1 MVIMDHNTNISGS
14 PTSSQVLSNG
24 IQSIQSGISNRVQ
37 SIQSLPPQM
46 YILKERIVNKNNY
59 HIMDSNNNNNN
70 VNSSN
75 NSNNNNVGLKDYGEG
90 GIYSFEDDSHRSAS
104 PSRLRSLSAPGS
116 TSTTTAPATCTGTKN
131 QRELF
136 QQSIDSLASKYNNG
150 NNNNLN
156 NNNNNNN
163 INNNNINNNNNNN
176 NNINNNNN
184 KDINS
189 NNKSSLKNS
198 GGSGSCGSDS
208 EQLNCRI
215 RDSTD
220 EMYESEELAN
230 IDDEMIRMRSLSLT
244 SFETFKKIER
254 EKNIYSPSSTRDDD
268 VLSPYEMMSHLE
280 YQERLEREE
289 MERMDKNNVII
300 SQSSSDGYTGN
311 QVQCESTLTSSSSI
325 KSSLSSSSSL
335 NISTSIPRISVSSS
349 NSFSGSPSTCSIS
362 PPKSSSSSSKSKNSL
377 TGSLNGTSVL
387 IQQQQ
392 QQNHGGGNNSPITS
406 ITNSPSTRSSPLFKR
421 SLTSNTT
428 LSKSSTKLPSVEKEQ
443 QPTQQAPLSPQVQ
456 QQAQQLPPQVHAQL
470 QAQIQQQQQQN
481 IPKKVQ
487 PLVKSLS
494 SQTILKEQQNKKQ
507 PIAAVASP
515 STTSS
520 SLAQNR
526 PSTPIQMS
534 SSPNLN
540 PLKKLTNK
548 LSLSTHSLP
557 QSPPP
562 QTSSN
567 TPTLTPKN
575 KLVKCPSGNSI
586 LPNKK
591 SISQSQQSQ
600 PVNNSFQLE
609 LKQHLKLKKEQNI
622 INNNN
627 NNNNNN
633 IENNN
638 NNNNIIENINNNNTL
653 SRKERYELKKQNI
666 PKPMDEPKG
675 SSVVESIVKIT
686 FQFPSTG
693 KKVNRYFNADC
704 KVEELK
710 NYIEWFAYQEPQLF
724 DSSFKL
730 SDDSHLKIVDYN
742 IEYTILPTKFV
753 ISNFDVTFKD
763 SGFVPKSNIINISLV

>member
-24 IQSIQSGISNRVQ
+24 IQSIQSGISSGVQ

-46 YILKERIVNKNNY
+46 YILKERIVNKNSY
-59 HIMDSNNNNNN
+59 HIMDDNNVNSNNNNNN
-70 VNSSN
+70 N
-75 NSNNNNVGLKDYGEG
+75 NIVGLKDYGDG
-90 GIYSFEDDSHRSAS
+90 GIYCFQDDKNRSAS

-136 QQSIDSLASKYNNG
+136 QQSIDSLAAKFNS
-150 NNNNLN
+150 NNNNS
-156 NNNNNNN
+156 N
-163 INNNNINNNNNNN
+163 INNNNSLNNNHINSYI
-176 NNINNNNN
+176 NNINS
-184 KDINS
+184 KDINNS

-208 EQLNCRI
+208 EQLNSRI

-220 EMYESEELAN
+220 EMYESEELTN

-244 SFETFKKIER
+244 SLETFKKIER
-254 EKNIYSPSSTRDDD
+254 EKNIYSPSSTRDD

-300 SQSSSDGYTGN
+300 SQSSSEGYTGN
-311 QVQCESTLTSSSSI
+311 QVQCESTSSNSI
-325 KSSLSSSSSL
+325 KSSSSL
-335 NISTSIPRISVSSS
+335 NMSTSIPRISVSSS
-349 NSFSGSPSTCSIS
+349 NSFSGTPSASCSIS
-362 PPKSSSSSSKSKNSL
+362 PPKSSSPNSNSL

-387 IQQQQ
+387 LQQH
-392 QQNHGGGNNSPITS
+392 QQNGNPITS
-406 ITNSPSTRSSPLFKR
+406 ITNSPSTRASPLFKR

-428 LSKSSTKLPSVEKEQ
+428 LSKSSTKLPSFEKDQ
-443 QPTQQAPLSPQVQ
+443 QQAPSSPQMQ
-456 QQAQQLPPQVHAQL
+456 QQAQQLPPQLHAQL
-470 QAQIQQQQQQN
+470 EAQIQQQQQQLN
-481 IPKKVQ
+481 NPKKGQ
-487 PLVKSLS
+487 QLVKSLS
-494 SQTILKEQQNKKQ
+494 SQTILKEQPIKSKQ
-507 PIAAVASP
+507 SIAAVS
-515 STTSS
+515 TSS
-520 SLAQNR
+520 SSSSTSLSPNR

-540 PLKKLTNK
+540 PLKKLSNK

-557 QSPPP
+557 QSPP

-586 LPNKK
+586 LPSKK

-609 LKQHLKLKKEQNI
+609 LKQHLKMKREQN

-627 NNNNNN
+627 NYNDNNNNSIDNNYIKKNEIQNNNNN
-633 IENNN
+633 TNNN
-638 NNNNIIENINNNNTL
+638 NVIIENIHNNSNNL
-653 SRKERYELKKQNI
+653 SRKERFELKKQNI

-675 SSVVESIVKIT
+675 TQVESIIKIT

>member
-1 MVIMDHNTNISGS
+1 MVIMDNNTNISGS

-24 IQSIQSGISNRVQ
+24 IQSIQSGISNGIQ

-46 YILKERIVNKNNY
+46 YIFKERVVNKNNY
-59 HIMDSNNNNNN
+59 HIMDDNNN
-70 VNSSN
+70 VNSN
-75 NSNNNNVGLKDYGEG
+75 NSNNNNYNNNIVGLKDYGEG
-90 GIYSFEDDSHRSAS
+90 GVYSFEDDSNHHRSAS
-104 PSRLRSLSAPGS
+104 PSRLRSFSAPGS

-136 QQSIDSLASKYNNG
+136 QQSIDSLAAKF
-150 NNNNLN
+150 NNNINNNTN

-163 INNNNINNNNNNN
+163 II
-176 NNINNNNN
+176 NN

-189 NNKSSLKNS
+189 NNIKSTLKNS
-198 GGSGSCGSDS
+198 GGSGSCGSDN
-208 EQLNCRI
+208 EQLNTKI

-220 EMYESEELAN
+220 EMYESEELTN
-230 IDDEMIRMRSLSLT
+230 IDDEMIRMRSFSLT
-244 SFETFKKIER
+244 SMETIKKIER
-254 EKNIYSPSSTRDDD
+254 EKNIYSPSSTRDD

-280 YQERLEREE
+280 YQERIEREE

-300 SQSSSDGYTGN
+300 SQSSSEGYTGN
-311 QVQCESTLTSSSSI
+311 QIRSETTLTSSSTSI
-325 KSSLSSSSSL
+325 KSSL
-335 NISTSIPRISVSSS
+335 NTSTCIPRISVSSS
-349 NSFSGSPSTCSIS
+349 NSFSGTPSVCSIS
-362 PPKSSSSSSKSKNSL
+362 PPKSTTSNSL

-387 IQQQQ
+387 FQST
-392 QQNHGGGNNSPITS
+392 NNTVSCNNSPITS

-421 SLTSNTT
+421 SLTSNTK
-428 LSKSSTKLPSVEKEQ
+428 LSKSASKLPTIEKEQ
-443 QPTQQAPLSPQVQ
+443 PAPSSPQVQ

-470 QAQIQQQQQQN
+470 QAQIQQNLQQQDQ
-481 IPKKVQ
+481 PKKCQ

-494 SQTILKEQQNKKQ
+494 SQTILKEQQIKSKQ
-507 PIAAVASP
+507 PIAAVAS
-515 STTSS
+515 SSSS
-520 SLAQNR
+520 SLLPNR
-526 PSTPIQMS
+526 PSTPIQMA

-540 PLKKLTNK
+540 PLKKLSSK

-557 QSPPP
+557 QSPP

-567 TPTLTPKN
+567 TPTITPKN

-609 LKQHLKLKKEQNI
+609 LKQHLKMKQEQNNTNK
-622 INNNN
+622 NNNEINSSNSIISN
-627 NNNNNN
+627 ND
-633 IENNN
+633 
-638 NNNNIIENINNNNTL
+638 NIIENINNNNDL
-653 SRKERYELKKQNI
+653 SRKERFELKKQNI
-666 PKPMDEPKG
+666 SKPMDEPKVG
-675 SSVVESIVKIT
+675 VIESIIKVT